1 MLLERV
7 VYLLL
12 LKLVATVPISPT
24 GSSGPVIGKGRY
36 EPGVHTINNANP
48 YQGVTVTE
56 GHGKY
61 PVIFEPLQNVQ
72 TSRSTYKV
80 TSLIDFTPYLEY
92 FQQFEKYLEA
102 FKTSIKAFEND
113 PILQEFREL
122 TMTATNERTGEA
134 CKHYPVCYTQSI
146 LYKLRIEQLEVL
158 ARRRERERCMARHM
172 QACLVLRQFEY
183 ILNVTEHIN
192 ENYLR
197 VKEKFFRAIDY
208 VENIN
213 VDQSTTNG
221 SPSRH
226 KRDSESPFDTR
237 TTLEE
242 MRYLTQL
249 LSELVAWDP
258 INNTTQR
265 KKRFIPLFA
274 SIGAAIGSIVNAGQ
288 IKKIKK
294 NIAILQEATILQDQ
308 QIMELARYAD
318 LTAARVR
325 LHDTQIYRLQYG
337 LLIVEDGLR
346 EMIDVSNFQVYTSY
360 HVAIAQTILSRLQ
373 TGSVSIEN
381 NIDKIFE
388 YLRIMS
394 NHKATSAVIPP
405 VALRRLLLRIED
417 CMRANPRLRLPY
429 DPRAGEIWKYYG
441 VTKVTPIVM
450 DKMLVI
456 LMTIPVLDKTLEL
469 NIYQVHNLP
478 AVPLGQEV
486 ESLYQLENKYFAI
499 GRHGLYVTLPTEQSV
514 RICLQ
519 TELAICILEQAL
531 YPVEHVTWCV
541 YALFIDDEPRIR
553 RDCKYTVSKVSGNR
567 AISLGGYLW
576 AVSSIKQEQLQVRC
590 LEETHM
596 IKIQPPLQIVYLG
609 NGCEGYSPS
618 MFLPAK
624 NEMTTHAQI
633 ESCREYFLQFNYVHT
648 PD

>member
-1 MLLERV
+1 M
-7 VYLLL
+7 
-12 LKLVATVPISPT
+12 
-24 GSSGPVIGKGRY
+24 
-36 EPGVHTINNANP
+36 
-48 YQGVTVTE
+48 TE
-56 GHGKY
+56 GQGKY
-61 PVIFEPLQNVQ
+61 PIIFEPLQNVQ

-80 TSLIDFTPYLEY
+80 TSFIDFTPYLEY
-92 FQQFEKYLEA
+92 FQQFEEYLEA
-102 FKTSIKAFEND
+102 FKTSIKAFKND
-113 PILQEFREL
+113 PVLQEFQEQ
-122 TMTATNERTGEA
+122 TMVATNKRTGEA

-158 ARRRERERCMARHM
+158 ARQWEQERCMARHM

-183 ILNVTEHIN
+183 ILNVTEYVN

-197 VKEKFFRAIDY
+197 VKEKFLRAIDY
-208 VENIN
+208 VENIK
-213 VDQSTTNG
+213 VDKPTT
-221 SPSRH
+221 SDPTTRY

-237 TTLEE
+237 TTPEE
-242 MRYLTQL
+242 IKYLIQL
-249 LSELVAWDP
+249 LTELAAWDP
-258 INNTTQR
+258 TNNVTQR

-337 LLIVEDGLR
+337 LLVVEDGIR

-360 HVAIAQTILSRLQ
+360 HVTIAQTILSRLQ

-394 NHKATSAVIPP
+394 NHKATSAVISP
-405 VALRRLLLRIED
+405 VVLRRLLLRIED
-417 CMRANPRLRLPY
+417 HMHANPRLRLPY
-429 DPRAGEIWKYYG
+429 DPRAGEIWKYYS
-441 VTKVTPIVM
+441 VIKVTPIVM

-478 AVPLGQEV
+478 AIPPGQEV

-541 YALFIDDEPRIR
+541 YALFIDDEHRI
-553 RDCKYTVSKVSGNR
+553 K
-567 AISLGGYLW
+567 
-576 AVSSIKQEQLQVRC
+576 
-590 LEETHM
+590 
-596 IKIQPPLQIVYLG
+596 
-609 NGCEGYSPS
+609 
-618 MFLPAK
+618 
-624 NEMTTHAQI
+624 
-633 ESCREYFLQFNYVHT
+633 
-648 PD
+648 

>member
-1 MLLERV
+1 M
-7 VYLLL
+7 YLLL
-12 LKLVATVPISPT
+12 FKLVATVPISPT
-24 GSSGPVIGKGRY
+24 RSSGTVIEKGRY

-80 TSLIDFTPYLEY
+80 TSFIDFTPYLEY

-122 TMTATNERTGEA
+122 TMTATNERTGKA

-158 ARRRERERCMARHM
+158 ARRRERQRCMAHHM

-197 VKEKFFRAIDY
+197 VKEKFLRAIDY
-208 VENIN
+208 VEDIN

-237 TTLEE
+237 TTPEE
-242 MRYLTQL
+242 IRYLTQL
-249 LSELVAWDP
+249 LSELAAWDP

-318 LTAARVR
+318 LTAARVQ

-394 NHKATSAVIPP
+394 NRKATSAVIPP

-417 CMRANPRLRLPY
+417 RMRANPRLRLPY

-441 VTKVTPIVM
+441 VRFGSTM
-450 DKMLVI
+450 
-456 LMTIPVLDKTLEL
+456 
-469 NIYQVHNLP
+469 
-478 AVPLGQEV
+478 G
-486 ESLYQLENKYFAI
+486 
-499 GRHGLYVTLPTEQSV
+499 
-514 RICLQ
+514 
-519 TELAICILEQAL
+519 
-531 YPVEHVTWCV
+531 
-541 YALFIDDEPRIR
+541 
-553 RDCKYTVSKVSGNR
+553 
-567 AISLGGYLW
+567 
-576 AVSSIKQEQLQVRC
+576 
-590 LEETHM
+590 
-596 IKIQPPLQIVYLG
+596 
-609 NGCEGYSPS
+609 
-618 MFLPAK
+618 
-624 NEMTTHAQI
+624 
-633 ESCREYFLQFNYVHT
+633 
-648 PD
+648 

>member
-1 MLLERV
+1 MYLALVER
-7 VYLLL
+7 
-12 LKLVATVPISPT
+12 VATVLTTPT
-24 GSSGPVIGKGRY
+24 IGAGASAIRERY
-36 EPGVHTINNANP
+36 EPRAHTINNANP
-48 YQGVTVTE
+48 YQGITVTE

-80 TSLIDFTPYLEY
+80 TSFINFTPYLEY
-92 FQQFEKYLEA
+92 FQQFERYLEA
-102 FKTSIKAFEND
+102 FKASIKAFEND
-113 PILQEFREL
+113 PILQEFQEQ
-122 TMTATNERTGEA
+122 TMAATNERTGEA
-134 CKHYPVCYTQSI
+134 CRHYPVCYTQSI

-158 ARRRERERCMARHM
+158 ARWQERERCMARHM

-183 ILNVTEHIN
+183 ILNVTEYVN

-197 VKEKFFRAIDY
+197 VKEKFLRAIDY

-213 VDQSTTNG
+213 VDKPTTND
-221 SPSRH
+221 PTSRH

-237 TTLEE
+237 MTPEE
-242 MRYLTQL
+242 MKYLNQL
-249 LSELVAWDP
+249 LTELAAWDP
-258 INNTTQR
+258 THNVTQR

-337 LLIVEDGLR
+337 LLVVEDGIR
-346 EMIDVSNFQVYTSY
+346 EMIDVSNFQIYTSY
-360 HVAIAQTILSRLQ
+360 HVTIAQAILSRLQ

-381 NIDKIFE
+381 NIYKIFE

-394 NHKATSAVIPP
+394 NHKATSAVISP
-405 VALRRLLLRIED
+405 VALRRLLLKIED
-417 CMRANPRLRLPY
+417 HMRANARLRLPY
-429 DPRAGEIWKYYG
+429 DPRAGGIWKYYS
-441 VTKVTPIVM
+441 VIKVIPIVI

-478 AVPLGQEV
+478 AIPLGQEV
-486 ESLYQLENKYFAI
+486 ESLYQLDNKYFAI
-499 GRHGLYVTLPTEQSV
+499 GRHGQYIMLPKEQSV

-531 YPVEHVTWCV
+531 YPVEHITWCV
-541 YALFIDDEPRIR
+541 YALFIDDEHRI
-553 RDCKYTVSKVSGNR
+553 K
-567 AISLGGYLW
+567 
-576 AVSSIKQEQLQVRC
+576 
-590 LEETHM
+590 
-596 IKIQPPLQIVYLG
+596 
-609 NGCEGYSPS
+609 
-618 MFLPAK
+618 
-624 NEMTTHAQI
+624 
-633 ESCREYFLQFNYVHT
+633 
-648 PD
+648 

>member
-1 MLLERV
+1 
-7 VYLLL
+7 
-12 LKLVATVPISPT
+12 
-24 GSSGPVIGKGRY
+24 
-36 EPGVHTINNANP
+36 
-48 YQGVTVTE
+48 
-56 GHGKY
+56 
-61 PVIFEPLQNVQ
+61 
-72 TSRSTYKV
+72 
-80 TSLIDFTPYLEY
+80 
-92 FQQFEKYLEA
+92 
-102 FKTSIKAFEND
+102 
-113 PILQEFREL
+113 
-122 TMTATNERTGEA
+122 
-134 CKHYPVCYTQSI
+134 
-146 LYKLRIEQLEVL
+146 
-158 ARRRERERCMARHM
+158 M

-183 ILNVTEHIN
+183 ILNVTEYVN

-197 VKEKFFRAIDY
+197 VKEKFLRAIDY
-208 VENIN
+208 MENIN
-213 VDQSTTNG
+213 VDKPTTNK
-221 SPSRH
+221 PTSRH

-237 TTLEE
+237 MTPEE
-242 MRYLTQL
+242 MKYLNQL
-249 LSELVAWDP
+249 LTELAAWDP
-258 INNTTQR
+258 THNVTQR

-274 SIGAAIGSIVNAGQ
+274 SIRAAIGSIVNAGQ

-294 NIAILQEATILQDQ
+294 NIAILEEAHFLQDQ

-337 LLIVEDGLR
+337 LLIVEDGIR
-346 EMIDVSNFQVYTSY
+346 EMIDVSNFQIYTSY
-360 HVAIAQTILSRLQ
+360 HVTIAQTILSRLQ

-381 NIDKIFE
+381 NIDKIFK

-394 NHKATSAVIPP
+394 NHKATSAVISP
-405 VALRRLLLRIED
+405 VALRRLLLKIED
-417 CMRANPRLRLPY
+417 CMHANPRLRLPY
-429 DPRAGEIWKYYG
+429 DPRAGEIWKYYS
-441 VTKVTPIVM
+441 VIKVIPIVI

-478 AVPLGQEV
+478 AIPPGQEV

-499 GRHGLYVTLPTEQSV
+499 GRHGHYVTLPTEQSV

-531 YPVEHVTWCV
+531 YPVEHITWCV
-541 YALFIDDEPRIR
+541 YALFIDDEHRIK
-553 RDCKYTVSKVSGNR
+553 RDCKHTVSRVSGNR

-596 IKIQPPLQIVYLG
+596 IEIQPPLQIVYLG

-633 ESCREYFLQFNYVHT
+633 ESRREYFLQFKGREMRGPESTFHAPYKVMIRVQ
-648 PD
+648 